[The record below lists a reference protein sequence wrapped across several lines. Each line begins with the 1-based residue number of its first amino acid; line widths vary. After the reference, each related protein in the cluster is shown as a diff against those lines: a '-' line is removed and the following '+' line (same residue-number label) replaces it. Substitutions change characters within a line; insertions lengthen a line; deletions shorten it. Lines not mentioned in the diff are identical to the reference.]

1 MLFKFQISVIVI
13 FTIILSVQIS
23 FAQTQENNKSNVK
36 LTKEQLHKQNT
47 QTKKEVD
54 SLKIVLK
61 NLDANLK
68 EHLKTLY
75 ILKYGKKKGIRVSNG
90 NVWKGM
96 TEHMLNDSWGK
107 PDKVNANKRKWG
119 IFTQWTFG
127 DVTFF
132 FKNGKLFEWEEIK
145 KDKKDK

>member
-1 MLFKFQISVIVI
+1 MLLKSQISVFILI
-13 FTIILSVQIS
+13 TLILSAQNS
-23 FAQTQENNKSNVK
+23 FAQTQGNNPSNIEIN
-36 LTKEQLHKQNT
+36 KEHLIKKNA

-68 EHLKTLY
+68 KHLKTLY

-107 PDKVNANKRKWG
+107 PDRTNKIKKKWG
-119 IFTQWTFG
+119 IFTQWYYG
-127 DVTFF
+127 DITYF
-132 FKNGKLFEWEEIK
+132 FKNSKLIEWEQKK
-145 KDKKDK
+145 KDKKG

>member
-1 MLFKFQISVIVI
+1 MLSKFQISVIVI
-13 FTIILSVQIS
+13 FTLILSTQNS
-23 FAQTQENNKSNVK
+23 FTQTQEKNKSNVK
-36 LTKEQLHKQNT
+36 LTKEQLHKQNA

-68 EHLKTLY
+68 KHLKTLY

-107 PDKVNANKRKWG
+107 PDRTNKIKKKWG
-119 IFTQWTFG
+119 IFTQWYYG
-127 DVTFF
+127 DITYF
-132 FKNGKLFEWEEIK
+132 FKNSKLIEWEQKK
-145 KDKKDK
+145 KDKKG